1 MSFFS
6 KVKSIASKGMKVLSE
21 VKSAAVEYATAPSS
35 SSSVTQ
41 STLPPYK
48 EIIQLAQQI
57 LDIIGNL
64 SQSDPYSIETDKRLQ
79 DSKIRMYV
87 SRIIYLLQVES
98 SNESL
103 SAHNDDNE
111 PSSPCIDI
119 FVSSNFIAALITRGL
134 VDKPRGCLP
143 LVLMVVA
150 DILRSVSYPLLPL
163 QSIYKPVSK
172 LISNAMRY
180 DAVHNNANLIC
191 SGGVY
196 NKIEYSAYK
205 RRIGRQ

>member
-6 KVKSIASKGMKVLSE
+6 KVKSIASKGMKVLSD
-21 VKSAAVEYATAPSS
+21 VKMAAVEYATAPSGTS
-35 SSSVTQ
+35 SIGQ

-48 EIIQLAQQI
+48 EIIYLAQQV
-57 LDIIGNL
+57 LEIIDTL
-64 SQSDPYSIETDKRLQ
+64 SQVDPYSLETDRRLH
-79 DSKIRMYV
+79 DSKIRLFV
-87 SRIIYLLQVES
+87 GRIVHLLQIES

-103 SAHNDDNE
+103 SIHNDDHE

-143 LVLMVVA
+143 LVLWVIA

-196 NKIEYSAYK
+196 NKNEYSAYK
-205 RRIGRQ
+205 RRIG